1 MKVIIIGTGNIGTA
15 AQKAVMA
22 APDMEL
28 VGVYHHYEIESLEDG
43 SGAAYSLE
51 DADVAL
57 ICLPTRESPTFA
69 EKMLNMGIS
78 TVDSFDIHTQI
89 PEVRQHLMSV
99 AQATQGVSIISAGW
113 DPGSDSMIRALL
125 HVLAPEGQ
133 TFTNFGPGRSMGHTV
148 AAKAIE
154 GVKNALSITLPLGKG
169 KHGRHVYIELE
180 EGYDLEDVR
189 QRLLADDYFAHDA
202 TEVELVDDV
211 EQYQTTAHGVLLER
225 TGVASGKDNQ
235 QLKFEMKIDN
245 PSLTA
250 QFMVGCARAAYRL
263 KQEGRYGCYTT
274 IELAP
279 VWMLQGSAEDNVKAL
294 V

>member
-1 MKVIIIGTGNIGTA
+1 MKIIIIGTGNIGSA
-15 AQKAVMA
+15 AIQAVQS

-28 VGVYHHYEIESLEDG
+28 IGVFHHNEMEAIARLPHV
-43 SGAAYSLE
+43 
-51 DADVAL
+51 DVAL
-57 ICLPTRESPTFA
+57 LCLPTREAPIFA
-69 EKMLNMGIS
+69 KQLNKMGIN

-89 PEVRQHLMSV
+89 ADVRRQLMPI
-99 AQATQGVSIISAGW
+99 AQTNQAVSIISAGW
-113 DPGSDSMIRALL
+113 DPGSDSMVRALL
-125 HVLAPEGQ
+125 EVLAPEGQ
-133 TFTNFGPGRSMGHTV
+133 SYTNFGPGRSMGHTV
-148 AAKAIE
+148 AAKAIQ
-154 GVKNALSITLPLGKG
+154 GVKNALSITLPLGQG

-180 EGYDLEDVR
+180 DGYEFEDVR
-189 QRLLADDYFAHDA
+189 RRLLADDYFAHDE

-225 TGVASGKDNQ
+225 SGVAAGKDDQ
-235 QLKFEMKIDN
+235 QLKFEMRIDN

-263 KQEGRYGCYTT
+263 QQEGRYGCYTT

-279 VWMLQGSAEDNVKAL
+279 VWMLPCEVEDNVKQL

>member
-1 MKVIIIGTGNIGTA
+1 MKVIIIGTGNIGIA

-28 VGVYHHYEIESLEDG
+28 VGVFHHYEVDG
-43 SGAAYSLE
+43 GQCTMHN
-51 DADVAL
+51 ADVAL
-57 ICLPTRESPTFA
+57 ICLPTRESPAFA

-78 TVDSFDIHTQI
+78 TVDSYDIHTQI

-125 HVLAPEGQ
+125 QVLAPEGQ
-133 TFTNFGPGRSMGHTV
+133 TYTNFGPGRSMGHTV
-148 AAKAIE
+148 AAKAIK

-169 KHGRHVYIELE
+169 QHGRHVYIELE
-180 EGYDLEDVR
+180 DGYDFDDVR
-189 QRLLADDYFAHDA
+189 QRLLQDDYFAHDD
-202 TEVELVDDV
+202 TQVELVDDV

-279 VWMLQGSAEDNVKAL
+279 VWMLPGSAETNVKAL

>member
-15 AQKAVMA
+15 AQKAVLA

-28 VGVYHHYEIESLEDG
+28 VGVYHHYEID
-43 SGAAYSLE
+43 
-51 DADVAL
+51 DAQCTMHNVDVAL
-57 ICLPTRESPTFA
+57 ICLPTRESPAFA
-69 EKMLNMGIS
+69 EKMLRMGIC

-99 AQATQGVSIISAGW
+99 AQEAQGVSIISAGW

-125 HVLAPEGQ
+125 QVLAPEGQ
-133 TFTNFGPGRSMGHTV
+133 TYTNFGPGRSMGHTV
-148 AAKAIE
+148 AAKAIK

-180 EGYDLEDVR
+180 DGYDFDDVR
-189 QRLLADDYFAHDA
+189 QRLLQDDYFAHDD
-202 TEVELVDDV
+202 TQVELVEDV
-211 EQYQTTAHGVLLER
+211 EKYQTTGHGVLLER

-235 QLKFEMKIDN
+235 QLEFKMKIDN

-263 KQEGRYGCYTT
+263 QKEGRYGCYTT

-279 VWMLQGSAEDNVKAL
+279 AWMLPGSVEANVRAL